1 MISKMM
7 LRNAYSML
15 LLILLSGSL
24 QAQATAGQNPSAVL
38 LADLQQDVQLLQ
50 KQVAQIQLD
59 LEDLRR
65 QSQLWQN
72 NAAKMQELESLSA
85 LYKAEDA
92 RNRQEVI
99 ALLSQQI
106 EKLAVQTQNAIHA
119 LAKSIDAAKSP
130 PKFDTNFPK
139 EGITYTVQKG
149 DTLSTI
155 ARQFN
160 STVRDL
166 QNANQIAD
174 PKELQ
179 AGQVIFIPQ
188 AKPHGQ

>member
-1 MISKMM
+1 M
-7 LRNAYSML
+7 LRNAFPMLFFL
-15 LLILLSGSL
+15 LLTGSL
-24 QAQATAGQNPSAVL
+24 PAQATPGQNPSTVL
-38 LADLQQDVQLLQ
+38 LANLQQDVQLLQ
-50 KQVAQIQLD
+50 KQVAQIQLEV
-59 LEDLRR
+59 EDLRR
-65 QSQLWQN
+65 QLQLLQN
-72 NAAKMQELESLSA
+72 TSPNANA
-85 LYKAEDA
+85 LDTLQTQYKAEDA
-92 RNRQEVI
+92 RNRQEI
-99 ALLSQQI
+99 ITLLSQQI
-106 EKLAVQTQNAIHA
+106 EKLATQTQNAITA
-119 LAKSIDAAKSP
+119 LAKSMDAGKAP
-130 PKFDTNFPK
+130 PRFETNFPK

-160 STVRDL
+160 STVRDI